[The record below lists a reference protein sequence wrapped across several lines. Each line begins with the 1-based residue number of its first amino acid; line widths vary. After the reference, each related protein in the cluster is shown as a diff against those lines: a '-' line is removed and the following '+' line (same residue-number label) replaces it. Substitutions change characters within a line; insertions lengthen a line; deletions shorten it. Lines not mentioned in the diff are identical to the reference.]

1 MHAPAHG
8 MTGEEKRRAVVLGF
22 GLFGAQL
29 MWMIYNTY
37 MPIFLQSGNRAFS
50 GKAGALGFGLT
61 ATATGF
67 IMTLDN
73 LAAFFIQPLMGPVSD
88 RTRTRIGR
96 RMPFILIFAPV
107 AALAFALIPIGP
119 LFIPPALNGQIKA
132 LGWQFALT
140 MASASLMLVAMAVWR
155 TPLFALLPDLF
166 PSRLRSRA
174 NAAVNLMSGF
184 GSILAFVVGGLLYGI
199 FKPLPFWFGSIIT
212 LAAVA
217 LLFMKVREPKDA
229 TSQAETQG
237 GVRVLAELRGMPARN
252 ASSLGLLLLA
262 IFFYMFGYNSIETFF
277 SSFAVSSLGLQ
288 PSQAAYLSA
297 IMAISFMVFAVPSA
311 ALAGRFGRKKTIGAG
326 LILFAVTLVAL
337 FAFRSP
343 IAAVLLL
350 VAAGGAWALVNINGL
365 PMVLDSSSSE
375 KLMGTYSGLYFI
387 AATLAG
393 TLGPIVNGAI
403 IDLAGRNYAVIFIVC
418 PIFFLAAFLCLQGV
432 RTGEASGGTEASS
445 APEAAR

>member
-1 MHAPAHG
+1 MATSG
-8 MTGEEKRRAVVLGF
+8 MSREEKRKAIVLGF

-37 MPIFLQSGNRAFS
+37 MPLFLQAGSPSFVVRS
-50 GKAGALGFGLT
+50 GALGFGLS
-61 ATATGF
+61 ATVTGF

-73 LAAFFIQPLMGPVSD
+73 LAAFFIQPLMGPISD

-96 RMPFILIFAPV
+96 RMPFIIAFAPL

-119 LFIPPALNGQIKA
+119 LLIPPELNGQVA
-132 LGWQFALT
+132 SLGWQFLLT
-140 MASASLMLVAMAVWR
+140 ITSASLMLVAMAVWR

-166 PSRLRSRA
+166 PSRLRSKA
-174 NAAVNLMSGF
+174 NAAVNLMSGL
-184 GSILAFVVGGLLYGI
+184 GSIMAFVLGGILYGI

-212 LAAVA
+212 LAAVW
-217 LLFMKVREPKDA
+217 LLFRAIKEPQEAMDKAEVQGRLKVL
-229 TSQAETQG
+229 S
-237 GVRVLAELRGMPARN
+237 ELRRMPAVN
-252 ASSLGLLLLA
+252 ASSLALLLLA

-277 SSFAVSSLGLQ
+277 SSFAVSSLGLE

-297 IMAISFMVFAVPSA
+297 IMAISFMIFAVPSA
-311 ALAGRFGRKKTIGAG
+311 ALAGRIGRKKTIGAG
-326 LILFAVTLVAL
+326 LIIFALTLFAIFTLRSAVA
-337 FAFRSP
+337 
-343 IAAVLLL
+343 AAVLL
-350 VAAGGAWALVNINGL
+350 VVVGGAWALININGL
-365 PMVLDSSSSE
+365 PMVLDSSSSG

-418 PIFFLAAFLCLQGV
+418 PCFFLAAFLCLQGV
-432 RTGEASGGTEASS
+432 KTGEASDRITAEE
-445 APEAAR
+445 PEPTR

>member
-1 MHAPAHG
+1 MASIG
-8 MTGEEKRRAVVLGF
+8 MSREEKRKALILGF

-37 MPIFLQSGNRAFS
+37 MPLFLQAGSPSFGVR
-50 GKAGALGFGLT
+50 AGALGFGLS
-61 ATATGF
+61 ATVTGF

-73 LAAFFIQPLMGPVSD
+73 LAAFFIQPLMGPISD

-96 RMPFILIFAPV
+96 RMPFILAFAPL

-119 LFIPPALNGQIKA
+119 LLIPPELNGQIA
-132 LGWQFALT
+132 SLGWQFLLT
-140 MASASLMLVAMAVWR
+140 IASASLMLVAMAVWR

-166 PSRLRSRA
+166 PSRLRSKA

-184 GSILAFVVGGLLYGI
+184 GSIIAFVLGGVLYGI

-212 LAAVA
+212 LAAVW
-217 LLFMKVREPKDA
+217 LLFRAIKEPREAMDK
-229 TSQAETQG
+229 AEVQG
-237 GVRVLAELRGMPARN
+237 GGLKVLAELRGMPASN
-252 ASSLGLLLLA
+252 ASSLALLLLA

-277 SSFAVSSLGLQ
+277 SSFAVSSLGLE

-297 IMAISFMVFAVPSA
+297 IMAISFMIFAVPSA
-311 ALAGRFGRKKTIGAG
+311 ALAGRIGRKKTIGAG
-326 LILFAVTLVAL
+326 LIIFALSLFAIFAL
-337 FAFRSP
+337 RSAGA
-343 IAAVLLL
+343 AAVLL
-350 VAAGGAWALVNINGL
+350 VVVGGAWALININGL
-365 PMVLDSSSSE
+365 PMVLDSSSSG

-418 PIFFLAAFLCLQGV
+418 PCFFLAAFLCLQGV
-432 RTGEASGGTEASS
+432 RTGEASDMTAENDEPGAG
-445 APEAAR
+445 R

>member
-1 MHAPAHG
+1 MKSTAMSREDKKKALI
-8 MTGEEKRRAVVLGF
+8 LGF

-37 MPIFLQSGNRAFS
+37 MPIFLQAGSPAF
-50 GKAGALGFGLT
+50 GVKAGALGFGLS
-61 ATATGF
+61 ATVTGF

-96 RMPFILIFAPV
+96 RMPFIVALAPL
-107 AALAFALIPIGP
+107 AALAFAVIPVGP
-119 LFIPPALNGQIKA
+119 LMIPPALNGQIGS

-140 MASASLMLVAMAVWR
+140 MASAGLMLVAMAAWR
-155 TPLFALLPDLF
+155 TPLFALMPDLF
-166 PSRLRSRA
+166 PSRLRSKA

-184 GSILAFVVGGLLYGI
+184 GSIIAFVLGGILYSV
-199 FKPLPFWFGSIIT
+199 FKPLPFWFGSVIT
-212 LAAVA
+212 LAAVWV
-217 LLFMKVREPKDA
+217 LFRGIKEPVEA
-229 TSQAETQG
+229 TTAAEVQG
-237 GVRVLAELRGMPARN
+237 GVKVLKELRGMPAKN
-252 ASSLGLLLLA
+252 ARSLALLLLA

-277 SSFAVSSLGLQ
+277 SSFAVSSLGLK

-297 IMAISFMVFAVPSA
+297 VMAISFMVFAIPSA

-326 LILFAVTLVAL
+326 LALFALTLVLL
-337 FAFRSP
+337 FAFRSAV
-343 IAAVLLL
+343 AAAILL
-350 VAAGGAWALVNINGL
+350 VAAGGAWALININGL

-403 IDLAGRNYAVIFIVC
+403 IDLAGRNYSIIFIVC
-418 PIFFLAAFLCLQGV
+418 PCFFMAAFLCLLGV
-432 RTGEASGGTEASS
+432 RSGEATGSAAS
-445 APEAAR
+445 AGATEAAR

>member
-1 MHAPAHG
+1 MTTIG
-8 MTGEEKRRAVVLGF
+8 MTAEEKRKALVLGF

-37 MPIFLQSGNRAFS
+37 MPVFLQAGNPAF
-50 GKAGALGFGLT
+50 GAKAGVLGFGLT

-96 RMPFILIFAPV
+96 RMPFIVAFAPL
-107 AALAFALIPIGP
+107 AALAFAVIPVGP
-119 LFIPPALNGQIKA
+119 LLIPPAMNGQLGS
-132 LGWQFALT
+132 LGWQFTLT
-140 MASASLMLVAMAVWR
+140 IAAAGLMLVAMAVWR

-166 PSRLRSRA
+166 PSRLRSKA

-184 GSILAFVVGGLLYGI
+184 GTILAFVLGGILYSVY
-199 FKPLPFWFGSIIT
+199 KPLPFWFGSVVT
-212 LAAVA
+212 LAAVW
-217 LLFMKVREPKDA
+217 LLFRAIKEPAAA
-229 TSQAETQG
+229 TAEAEVQG
-237 GVRVLAELRGMPARN
+237 GVKVFKELRTMPADN
-252 ASSLGLLLLA
+252 ASSLALLLLA

-277 SSFAVSSLGLQ
+277 SSYAVSSLGLQ

-311 ALAGRFGRKKTIGAG
+311 ALAGRIGRKKTIGAG
-326 LILFAVTLVAL
+326 LVVFALAL
-337 FAFRSP
+337 FALFALRSAAA
-343 IAAVLLL
+343 AAVLL
-350 VAAGGAWALVNINGL
+350 VVAGGAWALININGL
-365 PMVLDSSSSE
+365 PMVLDSSVSE
-375 KLMGTYSGLYFI
+375 KLMGTYSGLYFV

-403 IDLAGRNYAVIFIVC
+403 IDLAGRNYAIIFIVC
-418 PIFFLAAFLCLQGV
+418 PCFFLAAFLCLQFV
-432 RTGEASGGTEASS
+432 KTGEAAKAAEAEGTPGS
-445 APEAAR
+445 AR